1 MDQETVMR
9 ASFIEKQL
17 GEIDQHIELL
27 DSQIIDLSALRENLT
42 IFSESKEKEILSSFG
57 RGIFLKAQLQ
67 EKIMFVEVG
76 SGIVVKKTPEQTLE
90 VVENQLGKLEEAR
103 LQIGA
108 QREMYYSELYSIIQ
122 KVEET
127 KNKDKK

>member
-1 MDQETVMR
+1 
-9 ASFIEKQL
+9 
-17 GEIDQHIELL
+17 
-27 DSQIIDLSALRENLT
+27 
-42 IFSESKEKEILSSFG
+42 
-57 RGIFLKAQLQ
+57 
-67 EKIMFVEVG
+67 MFVEVG

-108 QREMYYSELYSIIQ
+108 QRERYYSELYSIIQ